1 MVKSNTWTFSR
12 INGKMYFKS
21 YKAVEIGFFLNFF
34 FKFAWSSVFQ
44 PIYVT
49 DFPLY
54 PLENIRKPEV

>member
-1 MVKSNTWTFSR
+1 
-12 INGKMYFKS
+12 MYFKS
-21 YKAVEIGFFLNFF
+21 YKAVKIGFFLNFF
-34 FKFAWSSVFQ
+34 FKFAWSSPVFQ